1 MPSGQASG
9 VKTEP
14 SVKIEPGLEGAPGM
28 PQGTRPTEE
37 RVIQQLQSQYGDR
50 AAGSIDKLKAGMGMQ
65 AQNGQHPQGQQRP
78 GGPPMPQPQHAQY
91 QGNVPQ
97 QYRQNMPHP
106 NAQQQPQPQQQQQQ
120 RAPPQPQNGQKPA
133 PSQLD
138 GTGDEESHVGVLM
151 HQGRSGQTT
160 ELGRVEIDSMLHE
173 QIAARAKAMEGG
185 GFMVP
190 LQRAGKAKP
199 STAHHR
205 TANADGGPS
214 RFDGPGD
221 DADETDD
228 EDAINSDL
236 DDPEDNIDDDDED
249 EDGGHIMLCM
259 YDKVQRVK
267 NKW

>member
-9 VKTEP
+9 IKTEP
-14 SVKIEPGLEGAPGM
+14 AIKTEPGLEGTSTM
-28 PQGTRPTEE
+28 TQGTRPAGVVQE
-37 RVIQQLQSQYGDR
+37 RVIQQLQSQYGER

-65 AQNGQHPQGQQRP
+65 NVSIPQGQPRP
-78 GGPPMPQPQHAQY
+78 GGPPMPQPQTAQY
-91 QGNVPQ
+91 QGNQQ
-97 QYRQNMPHP
+97 QYRQNQPP
-106 NAQQQPQPQQQQQQ
+106 NTGPQQQRVPQQ
-120 RAPPQPQNGQKPA
+120 PSNGQRPA

-138 GTGDEESHVGVLM
+138 GAGDNESHVGVLV
-151 HQGRSGQTT
+151 HQGRGGRST
-160 ELGRVEIDSMLHE
+160 ELGRVEIDSMLHA

-185 GFMVP
+185 GLMVP
-190 LQRAGKAKP
+190 LQRAKKTKTSGAYYHTP
-199 STAHHR
+199 DVDA
-205 TANADGGPS
+205 GPS

-221 DADETDD
+221 DLDNEED

-249 EDGGHIMLCM
+249 EDGGQIMLCM